1 MMAIRPRIQIQ
12 PSERPSRPLP
22 EKQIL
27 RPPCYQGDD
36 SLLFPNTS
44 QIYSRRNTCDIHDF
58 LIDVF
63 FEAMSNALERVLIVD
78 NYFFKPYEG
87 KGDNEDEKLDD
98 RINILLLPMESR
110 NFQASEVKILSGC
123 DANETQKSL
132 QAKLHS
138 RAHQINLKFPR
149 PIGSP
154 PLSIEFKTLPDRLVH
169 DRFAI
174 IDDELWHFGGTVGG
188 FEKQFSVASRG
199 WRSSEYGA
207 DTLFHNI
214 WRL

>member
-1 MMAIRPRIQIQ
+1 MAIRPSIQIQ
-12 PSERPSRPLP
+12 PSERPPRPLP

-36 SLLFPNTS
+36 SHLFPNTS

-63 FEAMSNALERVLIVD
+63 FDAIANALERVLIVD
-78 NYFFKPYEG
+78 NYFFKPHEG

-98 RINILLLPMESR
+98 RIDILLLPMESR
-110 NFQASEVKILSGC
+110 SFQASEVKILSGC
-123 DANETQKSL
+123 NADETQESL
-132 QAKLHS
+132 QTKLQS
-138 RAHQINLKFPR
+138 RANRISQKR
-149 PIGSP
+149 PIGNSS
-154 PLSIEFKTLPDRLVH
+154 LSIEFKTLPDRLIH

-199 WRSSEYGA
+199 WRASEYGA

>member
-1 MMAIRPRIQIQ
+1 MMIRPSIQIQ
-12 PSERPSRPLP
+12 PSARPSPPLP

-27 RPPCYQGDD
+27 RPPCHQGDN
-36 SLLFPNTS
+36 SSLFPDTN
-44 QIYSRRNTCDIHDF
+44 QIYSRRKASNTHDF

-63 FEAMSNALERVLIVD
+63 FEAIANALERVLIVD
-78 NYFFKPYEG
+78 NYFFKPHEG

-98 RINILLLPMESR
+98 RIDILLLPMESR
-110 NFQASEVKILSGC
+110 SFQASEVKILSGC
-123 DANETQKSL
+123 NADETQESL
-132 QAKLHS
+132 QTKLQS
-138 RAHQINLKFPR
+138 RANRISQKR
-149 PIGSP
+149 PIGNSS
-154 PLSIEFKTLPDRLVH
+154 LSIEFKTLPDRLIH

-199 WRSSEYGA
+199 WRASEYGA
-207 DTLFHNI
+207 DALFHNI